1 MINSLSG
8 RIFIGLLL
16 GFLTGTLVQY
26 SLYNINPEL
35 FDFILSKFKG
45 FGSMFVN
52 CIMLTVAPL
61 VFFSIT
67 LGVLELKDIS
77 SFKRLSLKTCILYLL
92 NTVFA
97 ICCAASVVYFFD
109 LGSGL
114 DFKFEASTNF
124 LQQRNMPSFFDVVTN
139 IVPSNVV
146 SAFADSNMLQ
156 IIFLAILLGVV
167 INSLGEKAAP
177 AVKFF
182 SLGNDIMIRTI
193 LIVMK
198 LAPFGVFF
206 LMVNLGA
213 TFDLKMIVGVLQY
226 IGLIFLLL
234 SIWLVVVYPLAAY
247 FFAGVNPL
255 VFLRAIREQF
265 LFSITTASSSAT
277 IPLTMKALIDKLQ
290 VDRTVA
296 GFGVPLGATVNMGG
310 VSIYIT
316 VSIIFLINVFG
327 IEINSSNLLA
337 LLFNVFFLAVG
348 SGGVPGGGL
357 VMIAVLVQQL
367 GLPPEAFALI
377 AAVDRIIDMAVT
389 SVNVVG
395 DTAVVLIVDR
405 NEKKNNVKTAS
416 IASSS

>member
-16 GFLTGTLVQY
+16 GFLTGTLIQY
-26 SLYNINPEL
+26 FLYNINPEL
-35 FDFILSKFKG
+35 FDFILLKFKG

-97 ICCAASVVYFFD
+97 ICCAAAVVYFFE

-114 DFKFEASTNF
+114 DFKFEVTTNF
-124 LQQRNMPSFFDVVTN
+124 LQQRNIPSFFDVITN
-139 IVPSNVV
+139 IVPSNLV
-146 SAFADSNMLQ
+146 SAFSDSNMLQ

-177 AVKFF
+177 AFKFF

-213 TFDLKMIVGVLQY
+213 TFDLKMIAGVLQY

-234 SIWLVVVYPLAAY
+234 FVWLVFVYPLAAY
-247 FFAGVNPL
+247 FFAGVTPL

-277 IPLTMKALIDKLQ
+277 IPLTMKALTDKLK
-290 VDRTVA
+290 VDRTIA

-327 IEINSSNLLA
+327 IEINSSNLPV

-405 NEKKNNVKTAS
+405 NEKKNSLKSAS
-416 IASSS
+416 IASS